1 MSERRAVRLL
11 VSGRVQGVGFRHF
24 TRKQAEELG
33 VVGTVANLP
42 DGRVEIEAAGE
53 PEALAEL
60 ERRVRQGPRFGQ
72 VREVERAEIE
82 PAAEWAAFRVV
93 YR

>member
-33 VVGTVANLP
+33 VVGTVANLA

-53 PEALAEL
+53 PAVLAEL
-60 ERRVRQGPRFGQ
+60 ERRVRQGPRFGD
-72 VREVERAEIE
+72 VREVETADIE
-82 PAAEWAAFRVV
+82 PAPEWEGFRVV
-93 YR
+93 YK

>member
-1 MSERRAVRLL
+1 VSERRAVRLL

-33 VVGTVANLP
+33 VVGTVANLA

-53 PEALAEL
+53 PAVLAEL
-60 ERRVRQGPRFGQ
+60 ERRVRQGPRFGD
-72 VREVERAEIE
+72 VREVERSEID
-82 PAAEWAAFRVV
+82 PPVEWEGFRVV
-93 YR
+93 YK

>member
-11 VSGRVQGVGFRHF
+11 VGGRVQGVGFRHF

-33 VVGTVANLP
+33 VVGTVANLA
-42 DGRVEIEAAGE
+42 DGRVEIEAAAE
-53 PEALAEL
+53 PEVLAEL
-60 ERRVRQGPRFGQ
+60 ERRVRQGPRFGD
-72 VREVERAEIE
+72 VRELERTEIE
-82 PAAEWAAFRVV
+82 PDPGWEGFRVV